1 MVLQWSLLLL
11 PLLNRRSP
19 LNQRFLYVSIL
30 STDAPRKE
38 YYHDHE
44 SQDKG
49 VIKYV
54 QLRLQRR
61 DRGGQGHHITRSRR
75 PGAYTKPSDLN

>member
-1 MVLQWSLLLL
+1 MAIEQLRHPRRASLHA
-11 PLLNRRSP
+11 SM
-19 LNQRFLYVSIL
+19 L

-38 YYHDHE
+38 HYCDHE
-44 SQDKG
+44 CQNKG

-61 DRGGQGHHITRSRR
+61 DRGGQRRHITRSRR
-75 PGAYTKPSDLN
+75 PGAYTKRQI